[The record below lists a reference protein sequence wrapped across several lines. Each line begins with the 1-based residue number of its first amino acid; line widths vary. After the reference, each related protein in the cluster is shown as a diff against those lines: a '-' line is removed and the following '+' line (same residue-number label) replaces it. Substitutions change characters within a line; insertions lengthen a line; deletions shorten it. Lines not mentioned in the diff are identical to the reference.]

1 MGSGVPAEHRSHMFL
16 NEELTRQM
24 AVVGGQ
30 NHLKTRPA
38 ILSYLLEE
46 HFAKLEQFPIATFDR
61 VIFESREVPVAI
73 CGLARS
79 GKSTT
84 LRESILRRCLREKI
98 PFILI
103 DTVLEH
109 NLLTPEAEMISA
121 GDAMSLKFTGEGSYR
136 VVFNKMPEIMRQEM
150 SMVFSYLNRIKVE
163 GRLRKYV
170 VAIEESH
177 RFDDLD
183 PVYDFVAEAG
193 KFVRKCI
200 VVSSNPDIWKNIALP
215 MRADPAAVEAFL
227 LTVNPELTA

>member
-1 MGSGVPAEHRSHMFL
+1 MESRGHLFL
-16 NEELTRQM
+16 DEDVTRQFDEV
-24 AVVGGQ
+24 AKQ
-30 NHLKTRPA
+30 NHLKTRTSVA
-38 ILSYLLEE
+38 RYLLEE
-46 HFAKLEQFPIATFDR
+46 HFEKLEQFPIATFDR
-61 VIFESREVPVAI
+61 VLFQSREVPVVI

-84 LRESILRRCLREKI
+84 LREGILRKCLREKI
-98 PFILI
+98 PFLLI

-109 NLLTPEAEMISA
+109 SLLTPEAEVITA
-121 GDAMSLKFTGEGSYR
+121 GDAMSLKFSGEGSYR
-136 VVFNKMPEIMRQEM
+136 IVFNKMPEVMRQEM

-163 GRLRKYV
+163 GRLKKYV

-200 VVSSNPDIWKNIALP
+200 AVSSNPDIWKNVAMP
-215 MRADPAAVEAFL
+215 MRPDPEVVEAFL
-227 LTVNPELTA
+227 EKLQPRVVA